1 MTFDG
6 NSPITSFSVKHLHS
20 HGNNTSYN
28 VPSVKNHLIID
39 DLDLYSNHFFTV
51 EAINNVG
58 MSDPATVNWTAFSA
72 GEV

>member
-1 MTFDG
+1 MTFEG
-6 NSPITSFSVKHLHS
+6 NSPITSFSVEHLDS

-39 DLDLYSNHFFTV
+39 DLALYSNHFFTV

-58 MSDPATVNWTAFSA
+58 TSDPATVNWTAFSA